1 LEFNILATAAVR
13 TPEPRLTEQD
23 TRFFGHP
30 RGLSTLFFT
39 EMWERFSYYGMRA
52 LLILFMTAPVAAGG
66 LGFDTATAGPIYALY
81 VSSVY
86 LLSVPGGWLADRVL
100 GLRRAV
106 FVGGVIIM
114 TGHICLAVPST
125 TTFYLGLVLIAVGT
139 GLLKSNVSV
148 LVGKLYAPDDVRRDA
163 GYSIY
168 YMGINTGAF
177 IAPLV
182 TGWLAQSDAF
192 KGILASLGMNPE
204 TSWHW
209 GFGAAAVG
217 MFLGLVQYVLGG
229 KHLSSD
235 GLYPVRPSD
244 PVAAARVD
252 RQVRWAGLLTLG
264 MVVIGGGL
272 VLSGVVDF
280 DPEGISRNFKW
291 VLIAVTVG
299 FFAWLFLSRGWTRE
313 ERKSLVVI
321 AVLFA
326 AATVFWMA
334 YEQAGST
341 LNLFADRN
349 TNNTIFG
356 RGFPPSWYQSLPPL
370 FIIVFAPVFAAMWLR
385 LGRRNPSSPAKFAL
399 GLLLLGLGFAV
410 MIGAASAAVSG
421 ARVSPWWLVLSYLL
435 QTLGELCLSPVGLS
449 AMSTLAPA
457 RIAGLVMGVWFLAL
471 AVGNYLAGMASS
483 FYETMPLPTLFT
495 IVTTTAL
502 GTALVLAL
510 LVKPIRRMMARSA

>member
-1 LEFNILATAAVR
+1 LATAAVR
-13 TPEPRLTEQD
+13 RPEPHSEQD
-23 TRFFGHP
+23 AQFFGHP

-52 LLILFMTAPVAAGG
+52 ILILFMTAPVAAGG

-86 LLSVPGGWLADRVL
+86 LLSVPGGWVADRVL
-100 GLRRAV
+100 GLRRTV
-106 FVGGVIIM
+106 FVGGVVIM
-114 TGHICLAVPST
+114 MGHICLAIPST
-125 TTFYLGLVLIAVGT
+125 TTFYLGLALIATGT

-148 LVGKLYAPDDVRRDA
+148 LVGKLYRADDVRRDA

-168 YMGINTGAF
+168 YMGINTGAL

-182 TGWLAQSDAF
+182 TGWLAQGESF
-192 KGILASLGMNPE
+192 KRILASAGIQPE

-229 KHLSSD
+229 KHLSPD
-235 GLYPVRPSD
+235 GLRPVRPTD
-244 PVAAARVD
+244 PKAAAKAD
-252 RQVRWAGLLTLG
+252 RQVRLVGVATIGLVLVG
-264 MVVIGGGL
+264 AVL
-272 VLSGVVDF
+272 VLSGAVGF
-280 DPEGISRNFKW
+280 DPEAISRNFKW
-291 VLIAVTVG
+291 VLIAVTLA
-299 FFAWLFLSRGWTRE
+299 FFSWVFLSSGYTRE
-313 ERKSLVVI
+313 ERKRLVVI
-321 AVLFA
+321 AVLFV

-341 LNLFADRN
+341 LNLFADRS
-349 TNNTIFG
+349 TNNSIFG
-356 RGFPPSWYQSLPPL
+356 RSFPPSWYQSLPPL
-370 FIIVFAPVFAAMWLR
+370 FIILFAPVFATVWVR

-399 GLLLLGLGFAV
+399 GLFLLGLGFAV

-421 ARVSPWWLVLSYLL
+421 ARVSPMWLVLSYFL
-435 QTLGELCLSPVGLS
+435 QTMGELCLSPVGLS
-449 AMSTLAPA
+449 AMSVLAPT

-483 FYETMPLPTLFT
+483 FYETMPLPKLFT
-495 IVTTTAL
+495 IVTLTAL
-502 GTALVLAL
+502 ATALVLGFL
-510 LVKPIRRMMARSA
+510 IKPIQRMLQRS

>member
-1 LEFNILATAAVR
+1 LATAAVR
-13 TPEPRLTEQD
+13 RREPQQTEQD

-52 LLILFMTAPVAAGG
+52 ILILFMTAPVAAGG

-86 LLSVPGGWLADRVL
+86 LLSVPGGWVADRVL

-114 TGHICLAVPST
+114 MGHICLAVPSI
-125 TTFYLGLVLIAVGT
+125 TTFYLGLALIATGT
-139 GLLKSNVSV
+139 GFLKSNVSV
-148 LVGKLYAPDDVRRDA
+148 LVGKLYATDDVRRDA

-168 YMGINTGAF
+168 YMGINTGAL

-182 TGWLAQSDAF
+182 TGWLAQGEAF
-192 KGILASLGMNPE
+192 KGILASAGMRPE

-217 MFLGLVQYVLGG
+217 MFLGLVQYVRGG
-229 KHLSSD
+229 KHLSPD
-235 GLYPVRPSD
+235 GLHPVRPSD
-244 PVAAARVD
+244 PVAAARLD
-252 RQVRWAGLLTLG
+252 RQVRRVGYVTVGVLVVGAVLL
-264 MVVIGGGL
+264 
-272 VLSGVVDF
+272 LSGAVGF
-280 DPEGISRNFKW
+280 DPEAISRNFKW

-349 TNNTIFG
+349 TNNAILG
-356 RGFPPSWYQSLPPL
+356 QSFPPSWYQSLPPL
-370 FIIVFAPVFAAMWLR
+370 FIILFAPVFAAVWVR

-399 GLLLLGLGFAV
+399 GLFLLGLGFAV

-421 ARVSPWWLVLSYLL
+421 SRVSPMWLVLSYLL

-483 FYETMPLPTLFT
+483 FYETVPLPTLFT
-495 IVTTTAL
+495 IVTATAL
-502 GTALVLAL
+502 ITALVLAL
-510 LVKPIRRMMARSA
+510 LVKPIRRMMARTA